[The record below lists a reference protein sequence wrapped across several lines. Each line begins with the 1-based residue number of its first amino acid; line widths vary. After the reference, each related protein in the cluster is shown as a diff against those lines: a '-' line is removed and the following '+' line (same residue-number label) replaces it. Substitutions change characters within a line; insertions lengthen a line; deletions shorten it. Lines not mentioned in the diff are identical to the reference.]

1 MLGNIKSGLFCSSE
15 IVFAYIV
22 DLQRYI
28 NYKRSKNVVA
38 KNVLYNITYL

>member
-22 DLQRYI
+22 DLQCYI
-28 NYKRSKNVVA
+28 NYKRSKNVVEE
-38 KNVLYNITYL
+38 NVLYNITYL